1 MSDFENQNAFSS
13 SKEVYICCKA
23 IVQFVLCHILTYSL
37 RLKCTLLTA
46 HQQSFALLLLRETKR
61 LHKKLVINVI
71 LNKKNVKYFETEVLY
86 QENM

>member
-46 HQQSFALLLLRETKR
+46 HQSRFIVLRETER

-71 LNKKNVKYFETEVLY
+71 SNKKVKHFKTEVLY